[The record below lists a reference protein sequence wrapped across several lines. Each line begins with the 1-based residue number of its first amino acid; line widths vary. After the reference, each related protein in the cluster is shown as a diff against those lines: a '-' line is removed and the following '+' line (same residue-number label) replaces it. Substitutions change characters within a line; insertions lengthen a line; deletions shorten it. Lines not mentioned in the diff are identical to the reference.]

1 MRRTTLAA
9 IVGLAVVASAGLT
22 AGAYAGQS
30 VWGDANPGQGA
41 AHANMPA
48 AGLEHNQAGAEHPPA
63 FAGQPEELPPVDT
76 GQPDDV
82 PPEDAGQ
89 PDDVPPEDAGM
100 PDELPEQANEHAE
113 EHYPPAHI
121 QA

>member
-1 MRRTTLAA
+1 MRKTTIAA

-22 AGAYAGQS
+22 AAAYAGQS

-41 AHANMPA
+41 EHAKMPA

-63 FAGQPEELPPVDT
+63 FAGPPEETPPADT
-76 GQPDDV
+76 GQ
-82 PPEDAGQ
+82 
-89 PDDVPPEDAGM
+89 
-100 PDELPEQANEHAE
+100 PDELPEQANEHAQE
-113 EHYPPAHI
+113 NYPPAHP